1 MKILKRL
8 LAIILAAA
16 LVFLAIG
23 LLLPSKVHVERSTWI
38 DAPPANVFTLLNGYK
53 RFNDW
58 SPWADLDPEPEYRYE
73 GPEAGVGAT
82 MHWTGDGS
90 VGSGWQMITA
100 AEPYSRIEME
110 LAFGPEDTARTA
122 YHLAPEAGGTQVTW
136 AMDVDFGWD
145 ILGRYM
151 SLMFDR
157 WVGADY
163 EKGLASLKALV
174 ESLPKHDL
182 AGAEVEVIPIEPISV
197 VMLSGETSHDLDDV
211 EAALQEAYAR
221 LERHM
226 AEQKFSPA
234 GPPMAIAREWS
245 NDRYVFDAALPY
257 RRESTQTGRED
268 SAPETEGIAGN
279 ANPEPS
285 DARFRLADAVHAG
298 MTPGGRAARIVH
310 AGPHETLADSWNR
323 LEAFIALR
331 GLEPAGDPWEVYV
344 TDPADVPAPELVTHI
359 FWPVE

>member
-8 LAIILAAA
+8 FAIILAAA
-16 LVFLAIG
+16 LVLLAVG
-23 LLLPSKVHVERSTWI
+23 LFLPSKVHVERSTWI
-38 DAPPANVFTLLNGYK
+38 DAPPANVFTLLNGFN

-58 SPWADLDPEPEYRYE
+58 SPWAELDPEAEYRYE

-82 MHWTGDGS
+82 MHWTGDDS

-100 AEPYSRIEME
+100 VEPYSRIEME
-110 LAFGPEDTARTA
+110 LDFGPEGTARTA

-145 ILGRYM
+145 LIGRYM
-151 SLMFDR
+151 GLMFDR
-157 WVGADY
+157 WVGSDY
-163 EKGLASLKALV
+163 EKGLASLKALA

-182 AGAEVEVIPIEPISV
+182 AGAEVEVVPIEPISV

-211 EAALQEAYAR
+211 EAALHEAYTR

-226 AEQKFSPA
+226 AEQRMAPA

-257 RRESTQTGRED
+257 RRESTQPGRED
-268 SAPETEGIAGN
+268 SAPAAGGLPGN
-279 ANPEPS
+279 ADPDRG
-285 DARFRLADAVHAG
+285 DARFRLADDIHAG

-310 AGPHETLADSWNR
+310 AGPHEALADSWNR
-323 LEAFIALR
+323 LETFMALR
-331 GLEPAGDPWEVYV
+331 GLETAGDPWEVYV
-344 TDPADVPAPELVTHI
+344 TDPADVPAAELVTHI